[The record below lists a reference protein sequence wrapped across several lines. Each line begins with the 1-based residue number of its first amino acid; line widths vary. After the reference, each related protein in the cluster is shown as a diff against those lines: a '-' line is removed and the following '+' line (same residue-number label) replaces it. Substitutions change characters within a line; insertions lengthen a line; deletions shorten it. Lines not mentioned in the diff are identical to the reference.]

1 MKSFYIVTNTTKDP
15 DLVYTNS
22 ILDYLNKHNVSCIYN
37 PDSADVEH
45 TDYCYTNADIVPDDT
60 ECIIVLGGDGTL
72 IQAAVRWLCR
82 LRQSLFL
89 SAPVGRAPAANRSPG
104 RTARSGRTGPGTS
117 ALPPGTPLPQHLPAV
132 S

>member
-45 TDYCYTNADIVPDDT
+45 TDYCYKNA
-60 ECIIVLGGDGTL
+60 
-72 IQAAVRWLCR
+72 
-82 LRQSLFL
+82 
-89 SAPVGRAPAANRSPG
+89 
-104 RTARSGRTGPGTS
+104 
-117 ALPPGTPLPQHLPAV
+117 
-132 S
+132 

>member
-60 ECIIVLGGDGTL
+60 ECIIVLGGDGYLLKT
-72 IQAAVRWLCR
+72 I
-82 LRQSLFL
+82 
-89 SAPVGRAPAANRSPG
+89 G
-104 RTARSGRTGPGTS
+104 GPFSRIGFKYSKWDKFGKTKD
-117 ALPPGTPLPQHLPAV
+117 LKKLKINLNI
-132 S
+132 